1 MKWDAQSDVDL
12 DVLEPDGS
20 TVNHGHSRSKCGAVY
35 LYDNTTG
42 RGPEH
47 YLLHKAVPGKYKVGV
62 HLHGGTPSVAEVE
75 VILFEETP
83 RERRLKATVRLEG
96 KVTAVWPL
104 EFELP

>member
-1 MKWDAQSDVDL
+1 VK
-12 DVLEPDGS
+12 EPG
-20 TVNHGHSRSKCGAVY
+20 GAVVYHTEPKSPAGGLY

-104 EFELP
+104 EFEVP